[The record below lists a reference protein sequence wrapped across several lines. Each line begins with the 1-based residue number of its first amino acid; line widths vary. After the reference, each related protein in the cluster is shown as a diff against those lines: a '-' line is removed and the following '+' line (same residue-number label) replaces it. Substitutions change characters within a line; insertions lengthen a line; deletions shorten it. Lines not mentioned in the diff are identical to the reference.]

1 MAVEQAERV
10 SRVSEV
16 HDGRDGAVGPSTLI
30 ARLVYF
36 IFGVIIA
43 FIALRFVLL
52 LLAANQGNA
61 FVDIVYGVSAIFV
74 APFYGIF
81 GTTPEFGASIVDVSS
96 IVAMI
101 VYALIAWA
109 LAYLVTLGTR
119 RHVDA

>member
-1 MAVEQAERV
+1 MAVTDANRV
-10 SRVSEV
+10 QEV
-16 HDGRDGAVGPSTLI
+16 REVDHKVVGPSVLV
-30 ARLVYF
+30 ARMVWF

-61 FVDIVYGVSAIFV
+61 FVDFVYGVSGIFV

-81 GTTPEFGASIVDVSS
+81 GNTPQLGSSIVDVSS
-96 IVAMI
+96 IVAII

-109 LAYLVTLGTR
+109 IVSLATIGSRNRSEV
-119 RHVDA
+119 